1 MGLQVEV
8 VHVDVARRSRKRRAV
23 RVFRGELLSPQAWS
37 LAGGFLAPRDLGVLE
52 CCHRV
57 FSVVTEAA
65 GKAAFLARMG
75 SFGFAAVAAADFYAS
90 SRKRCV
96 VVRRSR
102 VGPALHSKVWLEALD
117 HYASIRHSSKWVD
130 RYFRG
135 RRGWDLVVVLAER
148 WSHAADGDLEHHR
161 AALGSV
167 LGIHD
172 KDEAGSWEEFVE
184 CYTEI
189 RHAYGPATRMLLDV
203 CENLVRRAQTPARS
217 EAVTLIVDHLLDI
230 SNVTG
235 AQRAKVLE
243 WRRSPAYYS
252 IEE

>member
-1 MGLQVEV
+1 MPSSPSPPPTE
-8 VHVDVARRSRKRRAV
+8 KRRCTRERLPF
-23 RVFRGELLSPQAWS
+23 RVWCDAASFLRPREL
-37 LAGGFLAPRDLGVLE
+37 GRLE
-52 CCHRV
+52 RCHRAFATV
-57 FSVVTEAA
+57 SNAV
-65 GKAAFLARMG
+65 GRDAFLARMAG
-75 SFGFAAVAAADFYAS
+75 FGFHPRQAADFYAA
-90 SRKRCV
+90 SRRRCG
-96 VVRRSR
+96 VVRRR
-102 VGPALHSKVWLEALD
+102 GVGPALHMAVWLPALD
-117 HYASIRHSSKWVD
+117 HYAALRESSKWVD

-148 WSHAADGDLEHHR
+148 WSHAADDDLENHR